1 MIRKISFLIFLTTLI
16 ITARSQETSTGIF
29 LTTKI
34 KKNCQNILFTNDK
47 KTKVCVTMNPIISV
61 KDFVYITDIKKDIDN
76 RHSFSLIFS
85 NEGYEKLKKLYAQ
98 LPNSEFALVVEK
110 IVIGYIKNLETIK
123 NKSLLIDGT
132 EDEILSIHHG
142 LEAVVNA
149 RSN

>member
-1 MIRKISFLIFLTTLI
+1 MIWKTCFLVFFAALIS
-16 ITARSQETSTGIF
+16 TARAQEVSTGIF
-29 LTTKI
+29 LTTKV

-47 KTKVCVTMNPIISV
+47 KTKVCVTMNPIISA

-76 RHSFSLIFS
+76 RHSFNLIFS

-98 LPNSEFALVVEK
+98 LPNSEFALVVENV
-110 IVIGYIKNLETIK
+110 VIGYIKNLEMIK

-132 EDEILSIHHG
+132 ENEILSIHHG
-142 LEAVVNA
+142 LEAVVNP